1 MKLSKKVFLSA
12 FLFYSIFVFLF
23 YLKWIDRSTKIVFC
37 DVGQGDSILIQQGFF
52 QVIIDSGKDDRL
64 LGCLGHVLPFW
75 DRVIEVGVVSHFDMD
90 HMGYFAQFMG
100 FFEWREIYHLALQ
113 KENTTIE
120 GLLDTFEQISKQGT
134 KVKQPILG
142 QSIVLPSGDKITF
155 LEVVSLESAKNTETK
170 ELSENERSLGVL
182 LEIGE
187 THWLMTGD
195 GEGIWESSLLTTGL
209 LPQVDVLK
217 IGHHGSETSSYE
229 SFLDFVSPK
238 LAIVSVGAGN
248 SYGHPSP
255 ITLQKL
261 KERGVRVLRTD
272 EHGDIILATDGVK
285 IWIDELRKRP
295 Q

>member
-1 MKLSKKVFLSA
+1 MKFPKKMFFITLV
-12 FLFYSIFVFLF
+12 FYSIFVFLF
-23 YLKWIDRSTKIVFC
+23 YLKWIDRSTKIVLC

-75 DRVIEVGVVSHFDMD
+75 DRVIEVGVISHFDMD

-100 FFEWREIYHLALQ
+100 FFEWREVYHLALEKQ
-113 KENTTIE
+113 NTTVQ
-120 GLLDTFEQISKQGT
+120 GLLDTLEQISKQGT

-155 LEVVSLESAKNTETK
+155 LEVVSLQAVKKREKS

-182 LEIGE
+182 LELGE
-187 THWLMTGD
+187 TRWLMTGD
-195 GEGIWESSLLTTGL
+195 GEHIWEDSLLTTGI
-209 LPQVDVLK
+209 LPRVDVLK
-217 IGHHGSETSSYE
+217 LGHHGSETSSSE

-238 LAIVSVGAGN
+238 LAIVSAGAGN

-255 ITLQKL
+255 ITLKKL
-261 KERGVRVLRTD
+261 EQRGVRVLRTD
-272 EHGDIILATDGVK
+272 QNGDIILATDGKK
-285 IWIDELRKRP
+285 IWIEELRKRP
-295 Q
+295 L